1 MKKIDCGKKSREEK
15 LMKKSRMILIIIL
28 IAIIMALG
36 ILSFGPGASQR
47 IDIVGSTSVQ
57 PVAEKLVE
65 EYKISH
71 PDVKINVQGGG
82 SSLGIKTV
90 HDGIADIGMS
100 SKELDSSGKEGI
112 SEYEIGRDGIVVAV
126 NVKNNVSD
134 LTKSQLK
141 DIFSGK
147 ITNWREV
154 GGNDGEIHIVCREAG
169 SGTLNA
175 FEDIVMGDTKI
186 KRDAIV
192 QSSTEAVKQSV
203 KQDEN
208 AIGFVSFAHVSDDVK
223 TLNIGGV
230 TPGNETIADGSYE
243 LQRPFLFLVKGNPSG
258 ELKKFID
265 WTGGSEAQKIIEEEK
280 IIKSTE

>member
-1 MKKIDCGKKSREEK
+1 
-15 LMKKSRMILIIIL
+15 MKKSRMILIIIL
-28 IAIIMALG
+28 IAIIMVLG

-65 EYKISH
+65 EYKINH

-112 SEYEIGRDGIVVAV
+112 SEYEIGKDGIVVAV

-175 FEDIVMGDTKI
+175 FEDIVMGDAKI